1 MAKAELKWK
10 LLAVAVAEIKQH
22 MHMKYEEVNGEI
34 DDETFN
40 NILEYCYNTLEN
52 VEKI

>member
-10 LLAVAVAEIKQH
+10 LLSVAVDAIKRY
-22 MHMKYEEVNGEI
+22 MDIKYEEVNGEI
-34 DDETFN
+34 DDDTFN

-52 VEKI
+52 IDKV